1 MVTAHR
7 KETEPSAQNAAKPLG
22 RMGANVLCGL
32 QWLFYAG
39 FIFLW
44 FKDNIFSL
52 KKLHISPIVPLLPLI
67 GIVGVRTARRI
78 RQKKF
83 FWRPKFGPAALALT
97 ALLLLTI
104 VVRLPFLLH
113 AAGLMTSD
121 DAIPALMGKHISEG
135 KLPPICYYGQ
145 QYLGSLSSHVYALF
159 FWLFGYSMLTL
170 KAATLLLY
178 SAFIVVQFL
187 LFRAVFSLPWAVILS
202 LCYGLPFGQL
212 VFVSLDNASA
222 YPLVLFLGAQLIY
235 VTYHIAYKRR
245 DALTPLLGFLMGLS
259 FWTHQITMAF
269 ILTSLILLAVKLGP
283 RLKTYATLIIYA
295 FLGGLPL
302 VLQEIFGG
310 FQMATFLFGGERT
323 ILNREKWKGVG
334 KLFRSLL
341 LSGNGPPGILFLAFI
356 LLGMAVLFVLALKKM
371 GSSAQAVFPLF
382 LIVFSVMYLFSR
394 FSDKPTVRYLFLLYF
409 CLPVFLAAPFLWIKT
424 RLKFVLFLGL
434 IAGLFF
440 ADGRPAH
447 ATFYESVK
455 YRHRLYQEMIANMT
469 ETGVR
474 YWQGEY
480 WTAYLLTAVS
490 KEKIII
496 DSFSTNRYLPYRLLY
511 YDQQDKD
518 HYILNTEGG
527 RAGNLERM
535 LTRLGIP
542 FDKKVTGDCT
552 LLYNIDGPVFPDVL
566 DETVPSQIPDLSLDQ
581 VKRQNGYLQLTFI
594 NRQNQEPSSFR
605 LNVDIPGYSSRTRVF
620 SGTDEK
626 IPLRIPYPA
635 EGPFTISYFLD
646 YKSLKIASS
655 ARVLPYVPSGGEPR
669 PRKEVVVFLRG
680 ISPVIHSAGKDVRYC
695 DQEVVF
701 EVNAPPRKKA
711 KLRLVLNSPFQ
722 FSGLTWYGSYVQH
735 VQISFP
741 GGAVIERD
749 LQDGPNT
756 IDLEISGAETRPKL
770 VTMRF
775 RHRCVFDFADL
786 RTLSAVLENV
796 ELIEWAT
803 AVS

>member
-1 MVTAHR
+1 VVTTHR
-7 KETEPSAQNAAKPLG
+7 KETGLSSQNSAKAFG
-22 RMGANVLCGL
+22 RMGSQILCGL

-52 KKLHISPIVPLLPLI
+52 KKLHISPMVPLLPLI
-67 GIVGVRTARRI
+67 GIVGVRAARRI
-78 RQKKF
+78 REKKF
-83 FWRPKFGPAALALT
+83 SWRPKFGSAALALT

-113 AAGLMTSD
+113 ASGMMTSD

-135 KLPPICYYGQ
+135 QLPPICYYGQ

-170 KAATLLLY
+170 KAATLLMYL
-178 SAFIVVQFL
+178 AFVVVQFL
-187 LFRAVFSLPWAVILS
+187 LFRAVFSLRWAVILS

-222 YPLVLFLGAQLIY
+222 FPLVLFLGAQLIY
-235 VTYHIAYKRR
+235 VTYQIAYKSR
-245 DALTPLLGFLMGLS
+245 DFLIPLLGFLMGLS
-259 FWTHQITMAF
+259 FWTHQITAAF
-269 ILTSLILLAVKLGP
+269 ILTSLILLAIKLGP
-283 RLKTYATLIIYA
+283 RLKTYGTLIIYA

-302 VLQEIFGG
+302 VLQEIFGR
-310 FQMATFLFGGERT
+310 FQMATFLFGGGRT
-323 ILNREKWKGVG
+323 ILNREKWKGAG

-341 LSGNGPPGILFLAFI
+341 FSGKGPPGIFFLAFI
-356 LLGMAVLFVLALKKM
+356 LLGMAVLFVLALKKR
-371 GSSAQAVFPLF
+371 GSPAQAVFPLF
-382 LIVFSVMYLFSR
+382 LIVFSVIYIFSR
-394 FSDKPTVRYLFLLYF
+394 FSDKPTIRYLFLLYF
-409 CLPVFLAAPFLWIKT
+409 CLPVFLAAPFLWIKN
-424 RLKFVLFLGL
+424 RLKFVLSLSL

-440 ADGRPAH
+440 ADGRTAY

-455 YRHRLYQEMIANMT
+455 YRHRLYQEMTANIA

-480 WTAYLLTAVS
+480 WTAYLLTAIGQ
-490 KEKIII
+490 EKIII

-511 YDQQDKD
+511 YNQQHKD

-527 RAGNLERM
+527 RAGNLEQM

-566 DETVPSQIPDLSLDQ
+566 DEMVPSQIPDLSLDQ
-581 VKRQNGYLQLTFI
+581 IKRQNGYLQLAFI
-594 NRQNQEPSSFR
+594 NRHNQEPSSFR
-605 LNVDIPGYSSRTRVF
+605 LNVEVPGYSSRTRVF

-635 EGPFTISYFLD
+635 EGPFTIRYFLD

-655 ARVLPYVPSGGEPR
+655 ARVLPYVPSGGELPPR
-669 PRKEVVVFLRG
+669 TEAVVFWRG

-695 DQEVVF
+695 DQEAVF
-701 EVNAPPRKKA
+701 EVNAPPGKTA
-711 KLRLVLNSPFQ
+711 KLSLVLNSPFQ
-722 FSGLTWYGSYVQH
+722 FSGLTWYGNYVQH
-735 VQISFP
+735 VQILLP
-741 GGAVIERD
+741 AGAVVERD
-749 LQDGPNT
+749 LHDGPNT
-756 IDLEISGAETRPKL
+756 IELEIRGAEVPPGPRL
-770 VTMRF
+770 ITMRF
-775 RHRCVFDFADL
+775 RYRCVFDFADL

-796 ELIEWAT
+796 EVIE
-803 AVS
+803 

>member
-1 MVTAHR
+1 
-7 KETEPSAQNAAKPLG
+7 
-22 RMGANVLCGL
+22 MGAKVLCGL
-32 QWLFYAG
+32 QWLFYSG

-52 KKLHISPIVPLLPLI
+52 KKLHISPVVPLLPLI
-67 GIVGVRTARRI
+67 GIIGFRIARQI
-78 RQKKF
+78 RLKKF
-83 FWRPKFGPAALALT
+83 SWKPKFGSAALALT

-170 KAATLLLY
+170 KAATLLMYL
-178 SAFIVVQFL
+178 AFIVVQFL
-187 LFRAVFSLPWAVILS
+187 LFKAVFSLPWAVILS
-202 LCYGLPFGQL
+202 LCYGLPVGQL

-222 YPLVLFLGAQLIY
+222 FPLVLFLGAQLIY
-235 VTYHIAYKRR
+235 ISYQIAYKRR
-245 DALTPLLGFLMGLS
+245 DSLIPLLGFLMGLS
-259 FWTHQITMAF
+259 FWTHQITTAF
-269 ILTSLILLAVKLGP
+269 ILTSLILLAIKLGP
-283 RLKTYATLIIYA
+283 RLKAYATLIIYA

-302 VLQEIFGG
+302 VLQEIFGR
-310 FQMATFLFGGERT
+310 FQMAAFLFGRERT
-323 ILNREKWKGVG
+323 ILNREKWKGAG

-341 LSGNGPPGILFLAFI
+341 FSGNGPSGILFLAFI
-356 LLGMAVLFVLALKKM
+356 LLGMAVLFVLALKKR

-382 LIVFSVMYLFSR
+382 LIVFSMIYVFSR

-424 RLKFVLFLGL
+424 RLKFVLSLGL

-440 ADGRPAH
+440 VDGWPGQ

-455 YRHRLYQEMIANMT
+455 YRHRLYQEMVATIT

-480 WTAYLLTAVS
+480 WTAYLLTAIS

-511 YDQQDKD
+511 YSQQDKD

-527 RAGNLERM
+527 RAGNLEQM
-535 LTRLGIP
+535 LTRLGVP

-552 LLYNIDGPVFPDVL
+552 LLYHIDGPVFPDVL

-581 VKRQNGYLQLTFI
+581 AKSQNGYLQLAFI

-620 SGTDEK
+620 LGTDGK

-635 EGPFTISYFLD
+635 EGPFTVRYFLD

-655 ARVLPYVPSGGEPR
+655 ARVLPYGPSGGEPPLR
-669 PRKEVVVFLRG
+669 TETVVFLRG
-680 ISPVIHSAGKDVRYC
+680 ISPVIHSAGKDVRYF
-695 DQEVVF
+695 DQEAVF
-701 EVNAPPRKKA
+701 EVNVPSGKKA

-722 FSGLTWYGSYVQH
+722 FSGLTWYGNYVQH
-735 VQISFP
+735 VQIRP
-741 GGAVIERD
+741 PAGAVIERD
-749 LQDGPNT
+749 LHDGSNT
-756 IDLEISGAETRPKL
+756 IELEISGAGAQSRPKL
-770 VTMRF
+770 VTLRF
-775 RHRCVFDFADL
+775 RYRCVFDFADL
-786 RTLSAVLENV
+786 RTLSAVMENV
-796 ELIEWAT
+796 ELIE
-803 AVS
+803 